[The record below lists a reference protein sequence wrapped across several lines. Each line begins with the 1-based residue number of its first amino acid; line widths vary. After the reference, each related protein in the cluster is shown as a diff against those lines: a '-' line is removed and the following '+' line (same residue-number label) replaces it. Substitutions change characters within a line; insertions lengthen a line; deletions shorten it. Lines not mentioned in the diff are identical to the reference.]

1 MIGKLI
7 VKPQYQNQGIGQRL
21 MQAIVE
27 AHGHVKR
34 MEQFTGFKSTRNLA
48 LYHQLGYRIY
58 KQEEVNE
65 DLTMVY
71 MYKEV

>member
-1 MIGKLI
+1 M
-7 VKPQYQNQGIGQRL
+7 
-21 MQAIVE
+21 
-27 AHGHVKR
+27 KR

-48 LYHQLGYRIY
+48 LYYQLGYRIY

>member
-1 MIGKLI
+1 
-7 VKPQYQNQGIGQRL
+7 